1 MNIIGI
7 MGSPRP
13 KGNTAVL
20 LEKVIS
26 GAKAAGDES
35 VIFQPNVM
43 NIRGCQSCDAC
54 KTKGRCVIQDDMQS
68 VYRAINAADLLVLA
82 SPVYMWGISAQLKLV
97 VDRLYAYLNADYSSR
112 LAKPVRLGLLFTQHN
127 PDAEAFMSYFH
138 SVAGILK
145 VIGFKPV
152 SDVLVGAGLREIG
165 QAEENTAM
173 VFDAVQYGRR
183 LRGN

>member
-54 KTKGRCVIQDDMQS
+54 KTKGRCVVQDDMQS
-68 VYRAINAADLLVLA
+68 VYRAINAADLLVL
-82 SPVYMWGISAQLKLV
+82 
-97 VDRLYAYLNADYSSR
+97 
-112 LAKPVRLGLLFTQHN
+112 
-127 PDAEAFMSYFH
+127 
-138 SVAGILK
+138 
-145 VIGFKPV
+145 
-152 SDVLVGAGLREIG
+152 
-165 QAEENTAM
+165 
-173 VFDAVQYGRR
+173 
-183 LRGN
+183 